1 MSTKTIKQRI
11 ALVAVTALTAGFI
24 SVVSVPAANAISTGY
39 GLNVA
44 VGTNPRIEASNTLY
58 IAGQPSLTGS
68 AVVIGAPVG
77 SAALGAAETAAARSL
92 GLVNISDLAGGLTA
106 GTTST
111 ATLLNTGSISVYAEA
126 VADKGS
132 TIVVTG
138 GTITATGIDAVT
150 KGAISSSLTTAV
162 YGVDAARTVFG
173 AVVKPSSGVT
183 SMTIQMYSGYALTA
197 TPSDDWT
204 ALLANPTGATGLV
217 LEGQITVNI
226 TTSSTAGVF
235 STATS
240 GVYGAVDGTSP
251 GSGSSALTA
260 DETNFTAAT
269 AFNNARHLQI
279 RVRDSFGN
287 PITSTTGLLQ
297 VTATGGAL
305 VNVEATDATSAGTA
319 STDFLTG
326 AQADDAMVQ
335 VNNPTNAPLQTTV
348 TATYGGVV
356 VGSKTL
362 VFTGK
367 VAKMELYGAVIGDT
381 GNAGN
386 VNYVYYRLSDAAGN
400 PTYNSITG
408 VGNQSAYPYSTVNAN
423 ASAITGAATGL
434 TKNRDFSIS
443 ASTSAVLGGRAD
455 FDCTSTAGK
464 GTIGMTF
471 TNLDGSIVTS
481 NTLSV
486 SCAGNAVT
494 YKASWDKASYQ
505 PGDLATLTISAFDSK
520 GNAANDVGAIATA
533 LPVVA
538 IGGLDRTITGPTT
551 ADVLDQGKKTYS
563 YTVGATEGTY
573 SGKVTFSTIDDRYAD
588 TVDASGAAAVTTSIT
603 VKNSTATVTNADV
616 LKSIVSLIASIN
628 KQIQALQKLI
638 LKR

>member
-44 VGTNPRIEASNTLY
+44 VGTNPRIAASNTLY

-126 VADKGS
+126 VADRGS

-138 GTITATGIDAVT
+138 GTITSTGIDAAT
-150 KGAISSSLTTAV
+150 KGAINSSLTAAA
-162 YGVDAARTVFG
+162 YGIDGGSSRTVFG
-173 AVVKPSSGVT
+173 AVVRPNSGVT
-183 SMTIQMYSGYALTA
+183 SMTIQMYSGYTLTS

-217 LEGQITVNI
+217 LEGQITVAI

-235 STATS
+235 STTTS
-240 GVYGAVDGTSP
+240 GVYGAVDGTAP
-251 GSGSSALTA
+251 GTALTA

-305 VNVEATDATSAGTA
+305 VNVEDTNATSAGTA

-335 VNNPTNAPLQTTV
+335 VNNPTNSST
-348 TATYGGVV
+348 
-356 VGSKTL
+356 
-362 VFTGK
+362 
-367 VAKMELYGAVIGDT
+367 
-381 GNAGN
+381 
-386 VNYVYYRLSDAAGN
+386 NYSNCYVRWRCCRL
-400 PTYNSITG
+400 
-408 VGNQSAYPYSTVNAN
+408 
-423 ASAITGAATGL
+423 
-434 TKNRDFSIS
+434 
-443 ASTSAVLGGRAD
+443 
-455 FDCTSTAGK
+455 
-464 GTIGMTF
+464 
-471 TNLDGSIVTS
+471 
-481 NTLSV
+481 
-486 SCAGNAVT
+486 
-494 YKASWDKASYQ
+494 
-505 PGDLATLTISAFDSK
+505 
-520 GNAANDVGAIATA
+520 
-533 LPVVA
+533 
-538 IGGLDRTITGPTT
+538 
-551 ADVLDQGKKTYS
+551 
-563 YTVGATEGTY
+563 
-573 SGKVTFSTIDDRYAD
+573 
-588 TVDASGAAAVTTSIT
+588 
-603 VKNSTATVTNADV
+603 
-616 LKSIVSLIASIN
+616 
-628 KQIQALQKLI
+628 
-638 LKR
+638 